1 MTVRAHSAAAAGA
14 ASRRRW
20 AGLFFIALG
29 VAMII
34 VDATIVN
41 VAVPQIIKDLGISS
55 SDAQWVQEVYT
66 LVFAALLL
74 VWGRLG
80 DRYGRRLL
88 FVTGATSFAAASVLA
103 AFSQSGPELIG
114 SRVLQ
119 GIAGAMM
126 LPASLSLLN
135 AGFRGRDRAIA
146 FAVWGSTIGGT
157 AALGPLLGGW
167 LTTSYSWRWAFGINV
182 PIGLAVTA
190 GTLLLVPESKDAAA
204 AHGNDLAGALLSV
217 LGFGGIIFG
226 LIEGRSYGWW
236 TRTGH
241 VSIAGLGWTWPISPV
256 PVAFAAGVIC
266 LLGFVA
272 VERRRNAAG
281 RVVLLDLGLFSI
293 PSFRNGNIAA
303 GIVSLGEFGLL
314 FSLPLWFENVRGY
327 SAFATGIALL
337 PLAIGSFAAS
347 GFGAQLARRKGPVF
361 TVRLGIALELV
372 GVAGLGV
379 VIGPDHGMVGDGT
392 CPVHLRARRR
402 ARDGAAHRGGTR
414 RHTGSEQRPGFG
426 YAKHQPPDRLRVR
439 HRDPGHRAVQ
449 HAGRSAHAQAGRRPG
464 DTGRTARRDRD
475 RRQAERRCGDQ
486 PAGRRSP
493 HGTSRGTGETGV
505 LRGDPADRI
514 LRGNLPR
521 PRAAGQPVPGP
532 RRYLRP
538 YPPGLG
544 GRIQSGVAAAPAALP
559 PAAPDRARTRV
570 QVGVGA
576 VPAVRAG
583 HGLRRAGI
591 GMAPRRPAQNI
602 AIRHG
607 NLLVATG
614 SHGGNHQRP

>member
-1 MTVRAHSAAAAGA
+1 MSGGFVTVRAHSAAAAGS

-41 VAVPQIIKDLGISS
+41 VAVPQIIKDLGITS

-74 VWGRLG
+74 VWGRLA

-88 FVTGATSFAAASVLA
+88 FVTGAAAFAAASVLA

-126 LPASLSLLN
+126 LPTSLSLLN

-182 PIGLAVTA
+182 PIGLAVVA
-190 GTLLLVPESKDAAA
+190 GTLLLVPESKEATAAR
-204 AHGNDLAGALLSV
+204 GNDLAGALLSV

-226 LIEGRSYGWW
+226 LIEGRNYGWW

-241 VSIAGLGWTWPISPV
+241 VSIAGLGWTWPVSPV

-266 LLGFVA
+266 LLAFVA
-272 VERRRNAAG
+272 VELRRNAAG
-281 RVVLLDLGLFSI
+281 RVVLLDLRLFSI

-303 GIVSLGEFGLL
+303 AIVSLGEFGLL

-327 SAFATGIALL
+327 SAFETGIALL

-347 GFGAQLARRKGPVF
+347 GFGAQLARRQGPVF
-361 TVRLGIALELV
+361 TVRLGIVLELA
-372 GVAGLGV
+372 GVAGIGA
-379 VIGPDHGMVGDGT
+379 VIGPATAWWATVPVLFIYGLGVGLATAQLTGVVLADVPIANSGQGSGTQSTSRQIGSAFGIAILGTVLFSTLGAQLSHKLAGIAGMPAGQ
-392 CPVHLRARRR
+392 RA
-402 ARDGAAHRGGTR
+402 AIVTAVKQSAGAAIG
-414 RHTGSEQRPGFG
+414 QL
-426 YAKHQPPDRLRVR
+426 AA
-439 HRDPGHRAVQ
+439 DP
-449 HAGRSAHAQAGRRPG
+449 
-464 DTGRTARRDRD
+464 RTAAVAELAK
-475 RRQAERRCGDQ
+475 QAFSQATRLTAFCAAIFLGLGLL
-486 PAGRRSP
+486 ASLSLGR
-493 HGTSRGTGETGV
+493 GNTSRQSPPNAEP
-505 LRGDPADRI
+505 DPE
-514 LRGNLPR
+514 
-521 PRAAGQPVPGP
+521 AAGPE
-532 RRYLRP
+532 
-538 YPPGLG
+538 
-544 GRIQSGVAAAPAALP
+544 A
-559 PAAPDRARTRV
+559 
-570 QVGVGA
+570 
-576 VPAVRAG
+576 
-583 HGLRRAGI
+583 
-591 GMAPRRPAQNI
+591 
-602 AIRHG
+602 
-607 NLLVATG
+607 
-614 SHGGNHQRP
+614 